1 MEPHNPHPT
10 IPSFTALNNPRQH
23 PVWSEFLARVAADL
37 ANKAAAVEETGIP
50 VAGTPPGNR
59 KFRLLDFDF
68 YQHLYCF
75 YYEIEYVVSSA
86 EYRAFKW
93 KVWGSTPLAF
103 HDHLNPRADLRLRAA
118 RPRNGEI
125 HDRLRRN
132 RPPRLRRPLDT
143 NEAVD

>member
-10 IPSFTALNNPRQH
+10 IPSFAALNNPRQH

-59 KFRLLDFDF
+59 KFRPLDFDF
-68 YQHLYCF
+68 YQHLYCC

-93 KVWGSTPLAF
+93 KVWGSTPLASM
-103 HDHLNPRADLRLRAA
+103 
-118 RPRNGEI
+118 
-125 HDRLRRN
+125 
-132 RPPRLRRPLDT
+132 T
-143 NEAVD
+143 T